1 MSTAISYDE
10 VGDRS
15 IEYHASFRNVLLYP
29 NLSTVGNV
37 TEGCSKAILRFAVD
51 HTGLA
56 IQRIEDIR
64 RSRSKL
70 QFDEWPNSRAFF
82 DAIRFAKSLRGMD
95 LLPTISVADDG
106 ELNFLWDS
114 GTLHVDLGFYGDGSY
129 SYYARDAE
137 GKEFFGDNVPCSH
150 LPSDLSETLG
160 IDP

>member
-1 MSTAISYDE
+1 MSRKGVQKPYLGLPLTI
-10 VGDRS
+10 
-15 IEYHASFRNVLLYP
+15 P
-29 NLSTVGNV
+29 N
-37 TEGCSKAILRFAVD
+37 
-51 HTGLA
+51 LA

-70 QFDEWPNSRAFF
+70 QFDEWPNRRAFF

-95 LLPTISVADDG
+95 LRPTISVADDG

-129 SYYARDAE
+129 SYYARDGE